1 MDQEVER
8 LARAAVAHR
17 EAGHGVVEAVAL
29 LVDAHSTLRETPF
42 RLFRV
47 LRSAFGLSVPDAKY
61 IVSWVQGDVSRELL
75 EEWLHVRSA

>member
-1 MDQEVER
+1 MDQDVEG

-29 LVDAHSTLRETPF
+29 LVDEHPVLRETPF

-47 LRSAFGLSVPDAKY
+47 IRSAFSLSIPEAKS

-75 EEWLHVRSA
+75 AEWLHEHE